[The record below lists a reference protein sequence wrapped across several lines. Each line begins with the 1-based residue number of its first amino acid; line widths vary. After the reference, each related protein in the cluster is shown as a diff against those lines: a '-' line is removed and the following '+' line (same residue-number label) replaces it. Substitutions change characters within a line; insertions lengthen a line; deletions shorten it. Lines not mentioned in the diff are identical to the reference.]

1 MDTVRN
7 CVMCCRGFYCG
18 RYQRHLL
25 IDNLPRL
32 QPELTA
38 YIQDH
43 ALVEVVFDNTRRVCH
58 RCWQRAENAIRPPPP
73 VQEVHEEPQQQ
84 TVEVIHVPEYSR
96 APNTPRHCIF
106 NNCRNTTRHRIPEV
120 VKIQTFCSY
129 RLYIPDGARVYQE
142 HLQNDNWAELPQNC
156 LTTHDF
162 SAAQFSHV
170 CDMMRNA
177 LQRGSR
183 LDFNTRGAL
192 SDEEMHFWT
201 GRSPHNSIPY

>member
-1 MDTVRN
+1 
-7 CVMCCRGFYCG
+7 MCRRGFYRG

-25 IDNLPRL
+25 TDNLPRL

-96 APNTPRHCIF
+96 APNT
-106 NNCRNTTRHRIPEV
+106 TRHRIPEV

-129 RLYIPDGARVYQE
+129 RLYIPDGARVCQE
-142 HLQNDNWAELPQNC
+142 HLQNNNWA
-156 LTTHDF
+156 
-162 SAAQFSHV
+162 
-170 CDMMRNA
+170 
-177 LQRGSR
+177 
-183 LDFNTRGAL
+183 
-192 SDEEMHFWT
+192 
-201 GRSPHNSIPY
+201 